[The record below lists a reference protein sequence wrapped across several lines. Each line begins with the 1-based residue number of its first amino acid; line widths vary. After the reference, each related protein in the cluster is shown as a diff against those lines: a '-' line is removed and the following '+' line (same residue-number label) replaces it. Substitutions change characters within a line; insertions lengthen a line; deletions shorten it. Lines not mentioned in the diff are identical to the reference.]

1 MNAKKQAGDDNPD
14 ENPHTK
20 PDIESLRS
28 HYEEELDALR
38 RAYES
43 LKRDEE
49 KYRLTYNSSPDAIL
63 ITRLSDGKN
72 VSVNDGFI
80 RIMGY
85 AEHEALGRTTLEMNI
100 WKEPSERELFITK
113 LQENGIIKDFD
124 AKFLSKNGETIYG
137 RISASVLNLDGV
149 PHILSVTHNV
159 TENKI
164 ANLALEKEQF
174 LINALMNNLSDHVYF
189 KDINSRFIRN
199 NIAHVRSFGIDD
211 PDKLIGKS
219 DFDFF
224 TYEAAQSAYNDEQEI
239 IKTGKPI
246 LKEEKLVRK
255 NCETVWFSVIKMP
268 LRDLHDNI
276 IGTFGISRDITE
288 NKKTEEQL
296 SLLANALKSV
306 NECVSITDMN
316 DRVLFLNKAFLDTYG
331 FADIELQE
339 ASITKIRSENNPPE
353 LTNEI
358 LPATLAGGWHGELI
372 NRKKDGTEFLVSLS
386 TAVIK
391 DDSGNPTSLIGVA
404 NDITKRKRTEIENQV
419 LLEITQGITIT
430 SNLDELLRLIHKSL
444 GSVVYAENIFLA
456 LFDKTTGLFDFPYFI
471 DKIDEKPMP
480 TSLAHSCTM
489 FVYKTARPLV
499 LTQDVFDALVEKG
512 EVELI
517 GTNSPSWIGV
527 PLQTPSE
534 VIGVMVLQHY
544 EKENVYSENDVDFLV
559 SIGSQIAVAI
569 SRKKAEE
576 EINRKNEELQS
587 ANAEKDKFFSII
599 AHDLRGPLSA
609 FVSATQIL
617 NEEASSM
624 SPGDISEITNS
635 MTKSASNIYNLL
647 ENLLEWSRLRRD
659 GIDFLP
665 VRLSLKEYIT
675 ESVALLSE
683 TALKKGIT
691 VKDLADSNIVVE
703 ADRHMLFTVIRNLLS
718 NAVKF
723 SNSGGIVTVT
733 ASKTNDGMA
742 EISVRD
748 TGIGMS
754 EELLSRLFKI
764 NGKTSRNGTAGEA
777 STGLGLLLC
786 KEFVEKGGG
795 TLKVESQLG
804 SGSIFSFTVRLSKDN
819 APIQASL

>member
-38 RAYES
+38 RSYEL
-43 LKRDEE
+43 LKHDEE
-49 KYRLTYNSSPDAIL
+49 KYRLAYKSSPDAIL

-72 VSVNDGFI
+72 VSVNDGFTS
-80 RIMGY
+80 IMGY
-85 AEHEALGRTTLEMNI
+85 SEQEALGRTTLEMNI
-100 WKEPSERELFITK
+100 WKDPDERKLFISK
-113 LQENGIIKDFD
+113 LQETGVIKDFE
-124 AKFLSKNGETIYG
+124 ARFISKGGDIIYG
-137 RISASVLNLDGV
+137 RISASVLNLDGI
-149 PHILSVTHNV
+149 PHILSVTHDI
-159 TENKI
+159 TESRI
-164 ANLALEKEQF
+164 ANMALEKEQF
-174 LINALMNNLSDHVYF
+174 LINALMSNLSDHVYF

-199 NIAHVRSFGIDD
+199 NIAHARSFGIDD
-211 PDKLIGKS
+211 PGELIGKS

-224 TYEAAQSAYNDEQEI
+224 TDEAAQSAYNDEQEI

-331 FADIELQE
+331 FTDIELHE

-358 LPATLAGGWHGELI
+358 LPATLAGGWHGELL

-386 TAVIK
+386 TAVAK
-391 DDSGNPTSLIGVA
+391 DDKGNPTSLIGVA
-404 NDITKRKRTEIENQV
+404 SDITSRKRTELENQV
-419 LLEITQGITIT
+419 LLEITQGITTT
-430 SNLDELLRLIHKSL
+430 SNLDELLKLIHNSL
-444 GSVVYAENIFLA
+444 GKVVYAENIFVA

-471 DKIDEKPMP
+471 DKIDEKPLP
-480 TSLAHSCTM
+480 VSLAHSCTM
-489 FVYKTARPLV
+489 FVYKSVKPLV
-499 LTQDVFDALVEKG
+499 LTQEVFDILVEEG

-544 EKENVYSENDVDFLV
+544 EKENVYSESDVDFLV
-559 SIGSQIAVAI
+559 SIGSQIAIAI
-569 SRKKAEE
+569 ARKKSEE
-576 EINRKNEELQS
+576 EITRKNDELLT
-587 ANAEKDKFFSII
+587 ANAEKDKFFSIL

-617 NEEASSM
+617 NEEAPSM
-624 SPGDISEITNS
+624 TPDDISEITNS
-635 MTKSASNIYNLL
+635 MTKSATNIFNLL
-647 ENLLEWSRLRRD
+647 ENLLEWSRLKRD

-665 VRLSLKEYIT
+665 VRLSLKECIT
-675 ESVALLSE
+675 ESVILLYES
-683 TALKKGIT
+683 AFKKGISIR
-691 VKDLADSNIVVE
+691 DLTERDIIVE
-703 ADRHMLFTVIRNLLS
+703 ADKHMLLTVIRNLLS

-723 SNSGGIVTVT
+723 SNDGAMVTIEALRT
-733 ASKTNDGMA
+733 GDDMA
-742 EISVRD
+742 EISVKD
-748 TGIGMS
+748 TGIGMN
-754 EELLSRLFKI
+754 EELISRLFKI
-764 NGKTSRNGTAGEA
+764 NGKTSRNGTAGET

-795 TLKVESQLG
+795 SIKVESKMG
-804 SGSIFSFTVRLSKDN
+804 TGSIFSFTVRLLKEN
-819 APIQASL
+819 TPI